1 MVCLAQRRP
10 AAIDERFY
18 FCPNI
23 WNYWGFEWQY
33 GIVNRLLFDLLQN
46 RVRTMSQS
54 SVDIKLTQSV
64 INKLAMRGIRS
75 PCKVTVTVDKGLAT
89 LTGTVTQAHQKMAA
103 AAVASGTSGIK
114 RVVNQLVVKAA
125 ERGAR

>member
-1 MVCLAQRRP
+1 M
-10 AAIDERFY
+10 
-18 FCPNI
+18 
-23 WNYWGFEWQY
+23 
-33 GIVNRLLFDLLQN
+33 VNRLLFDLLKN
-46 RVRTMSQS
+46 RARTMSQS
-54 SVDIKLTQSV
+54 SADIKLTQSV
-64 INKLAMRGIRS
+64 VNKLAMRGIRS

-103 AAVASGTSGIK
+103 ASVASGTSGIK

>member
-1 MVCLAQRRP
+1 MA
-10 AAIDERFY
+10 
-18 FCPNI
+18 
-23 WNYWGFEWQY
+23 
-33 GIVNRLLFDLLQN
+33 
-46 RVRTMSQS
+46 QS

-89 LTGTVTQAHQKMAA
+89 LTGTVTQAHQKIAA
-103 AAVASGTSGIK
+103 TSVATGTSGVK

-125 ERGAR
+125 EREIR

>member
-1 MVCLAQRRP
+1 
-10 AAIDERFY
+10 
-18 FCPNI
+18 
-23 WNYWGFEWQY
+23 
-33 GIVNRLLFDLLQN
+33 
-46 RVRTMSQS
+46 MSQS
-54 SVDIKLTQSV
+54 SADIKLTQAV

-89 LTGTVTQAHQKMAA
+89 LSGTVTQAHQKMAA
-103 AAVASGTSGIK
+103 QAVASGTSGIK